1 MALNQKCE
9 NTETR
14 KSDINYVNSYRDTQG
29 EENPR
34 IISFE
39 GFFSLTIQPV
49 WNIFPEN
56 HYKVKQQILF
66 F

>member
-39 GFFSLTIQPV
+39 GFFP
-49 WNIFPEN
+49 
-56 HYKVKQQILF
+56 
-66 F
+66 